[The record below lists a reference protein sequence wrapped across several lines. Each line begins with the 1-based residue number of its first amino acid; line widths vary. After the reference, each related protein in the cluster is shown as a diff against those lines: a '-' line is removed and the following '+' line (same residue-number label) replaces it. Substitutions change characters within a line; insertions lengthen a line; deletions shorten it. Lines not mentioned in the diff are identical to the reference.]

1 VDITLA
7 SEDVAAGVAVH
18 VSVRLS
24 SRELNRL
31 FLSGDTLVQLPL
43 DGAVLEADTAPIA
56 ERGHMCALEAGRLAE
71 RAGVGRLVLTH
82 ISDELDHGF
91 ALEQARSS
99 FAGPVEIAAEGSAYE
114 V

>member
-7 SEDVAAGVAVH
+7 SEVVAAGVAVH

-43 DGAVLEADTAPIA
+43 DGAVLEADTAPIPRGSIFLSELAGSA
-56 ERGHMCALEAGRLAE
+56 EGFTRVFADAAAAAAFEAAVRRQLETALEA
-71 RAGVGRLVLTH
+71 
-82 ISDELDHGF
+82 
-91 ALEQARSS
+91 
-99 FAGPVEIAAEGSAYE
+99 P
-114 V
+114 